1 MKGLAPILTLI
12 FIVLKLTGLIA
23 WSWWWV
29 MSPMIL
35 AVALV
40 VMGVIGVLII
50 ASSGGKKGKK

>member
-1 MKGLAPILTLI
+1 MKGLASILTLI

-29 MSPMIL
+29 LSPMIL
-35 AVALV
+35 AFALV
-40 VMGVIGVLII
+40 FMGVVGILII